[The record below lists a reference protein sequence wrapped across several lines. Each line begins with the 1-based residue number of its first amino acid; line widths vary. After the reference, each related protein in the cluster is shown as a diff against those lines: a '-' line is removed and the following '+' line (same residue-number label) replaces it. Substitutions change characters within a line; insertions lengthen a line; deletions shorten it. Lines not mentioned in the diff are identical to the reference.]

1 MYNNTFK
8 LVIRPAKDVQ
18 GPVKVSVAH
27 VHTPC
32 IWQKRR
38 FMEMCALEIV
48 TRLANTLKKM
58 IAHVLV
64 AILLAHSATVLTMMS
79 ASIVTM
85 DLFV

>member
-1 MYNNTFK
+1 
-8 LVIRPAKDVQ
+8 
-18 GPVKVSVAH
+18 
-27 VHTPC
+27 
-32 IWQKRR
+32 
-38 FMEMCALEIV
+38 MEMCALEIV

-64 AILLAHSATVLTMMS
+64 AILLAHSATVRTMMS